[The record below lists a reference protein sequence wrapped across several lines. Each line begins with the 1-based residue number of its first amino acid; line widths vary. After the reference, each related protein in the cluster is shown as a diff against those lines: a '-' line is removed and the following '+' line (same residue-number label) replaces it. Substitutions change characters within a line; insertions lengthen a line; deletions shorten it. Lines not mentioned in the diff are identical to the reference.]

1 MIEQYCRG
9 FEKSPLIRKADITV
23 LQEVMKT
30 QSSCVTQQICNSY
43 IRLSL
48 YKTIFDTI
56 QTSANDVVA
65 MEQALHSIKIPESLQ
80 LSNTHVMMI
89 PSAKVMLEGYAQRI
103 LTGCVV
109 LMLVE
114 SGVKLASIEVIDCLI
129 SLIQQS
135 IYNIGRAIRVNEL
148 RSETLPEYNQSH
160 YQFGSPVNST
170 LSELAVGFLP
180 GPGQHQ
186 SPIPMDAGKKRE
198 PEPLDST
205 TAPTKKQNTGD
216 AKLSDTVVRIVAIL
230 ASKRITVRSMLQFI
244 FTRLQKINQLHKQES
259 NYVSLYPEV
268 LSNPSIASRIT
279 TGADIPDPQSDMDVF
294 ESSRLQGGKEAFSN
308 TNDLISALVDYYSFC
323 V

>member
-1 MIEQYCRG
+1 M
-9 FEKSPLIRKADITV
+9 

-43 IRLSL
+43 VGPTPYSYAQIRLSL

-216 AKLSDTVVRIVAIL
+216 AKLVTTL
-230 ASKRITVRSMLQFI
+230 ACCDRRATLWCGSSPF
-244 FTRLQKINQLHKQES
+244 
-259 NYVSLYPEV
+259 SLR
-268 LSNPSIASRIT
+268 N
-279 TGADIPDPQSDMDVF
+279 
-294 ESSRLQGGKEAFSN
+294 
-308 TNDLISALVDYYSFC
+308 ALP
-323 V
+323 